1 MQQRVLMKGNEAIAE
16 GAIRAGCRGF
26 FGYPITPSSEIAE
39 YMARKMPTI
48 GGIFVQAESELAA
61 INMVYGGA
69 ATGNRVMTASSG
81 PGISLKQEGISF
93 IAEGELPC
101 LIVDI
106 SRGGP
111 GLGGIQPSQADY
123 FQATRGGGHGDYYI
137 IVLAPA
143 SSQEMMDYTM
153 LAFDLADQYRTP
165 VMLLGEGTLG
175 NLIEPVV
182 VRDPVTTFVDKPWAI
197 TGCVGRE
204 PNIVNTL
211 HLPVEVL
218 QSRNDHLT
226 QKFELIKQQEV
237 RYEEYLTEDA
247 DIIVV
252 AYGIMARIAKKSVW
266 FARQAGLKAGLIRPI
281 TLWPFPYDI
290 IRQRS
295 KTSQVLVSA
304 EISMG
309 QMLQDLELAAQGR
322 VPVHLIS
329 VIGRT
334 PNPEE
339 VNQNIMAIAKRE
351 ALI

>member
-197 TGCVGRE
+197 TGCVGRK

-226 QKFELIKQQEV
+226 KKFELIKQQEV

-290 IRQRS
+290 IKQRS
-295 KTSQVLVSA
+295 KTSKVLVSA

-309 QMLQDLELAAQGR
+309 QMVQDLELAAQGR

-351 ALI
+351 GLI